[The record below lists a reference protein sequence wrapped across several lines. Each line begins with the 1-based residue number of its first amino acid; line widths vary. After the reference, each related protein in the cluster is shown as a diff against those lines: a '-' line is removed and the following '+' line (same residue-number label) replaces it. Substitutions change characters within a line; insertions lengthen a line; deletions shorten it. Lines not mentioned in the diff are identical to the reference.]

1 MKLVRFVRGRPV
13 SRRVAAVLLAAVAMV
28 VAAGIGAT
36 DAPEHPLG
44 QPSRAAAAPTTT
56 TTNPAARPKAQRVK
70 LPTPVRPPDDP
81 YAYEPEI
88 LLGTIEIP
96 RIGLSHPLYEGV
108 SLMSID
114 RGPSHWPGTAM
125 PGKLGNAVIAGHR
138 VTRTHPFR
146 EIDQLQP
153 GDQVIFTVRGKRSVY
168 SVTGSEVVTPDAMH
182 VVDQHAK
189 YTATLFACHPPGS
202 ARFRYIVHL
211 TLVGPRPTQP
221 R

>member
-1 MKLVRFVRGRPV
+1 MRLVRFVRGRPL
-13 SRRVAAVLLAAVAMV
+13 SRKVTAVLVAAIAMV
-28 VAAGIGAT
+28 LAAGIGAT
-36 DAPEHPLG
+36 DAPESPVDHTT
-44 QPSRAAAAPTTT
+44 AAAAEPTTT
-56 TTNPAARPKAQRVK
+56 TKPAARPKATRVK
-70 LPTPVRPPDDP
+70 LPTPVRPPADP
-81 YAYEPEI
+81 YAYEPQI

-153 GDQVIFTVRGKRSVY
+153 GDQVIFSVRGKRSVY
-168 SVTGSEVVTPDAMH
+168 AVTGSEVVTPDAMH
-182 VVDQHAK
+182 VIDQHAK